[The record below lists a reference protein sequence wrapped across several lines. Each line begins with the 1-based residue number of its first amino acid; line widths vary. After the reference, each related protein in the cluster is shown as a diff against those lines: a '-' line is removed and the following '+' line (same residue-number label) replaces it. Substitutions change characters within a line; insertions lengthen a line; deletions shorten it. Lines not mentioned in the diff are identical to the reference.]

1 MVMQIEL
8 LASRYDLCR
17 ASGLV
22 NQRVFDTIIIGGGPA
37 GSAAALHLAYH
48 KRSVLVLDRGTSPMY
63 FHTNSIMNFP
73 APQTY
78 SEGRVLL
85 QQLQGVAKAAGAEYR
100 SANVI
105 EVSGSYPRFVIR
117 TAPSYRTKDKSEYIA
132 KTLIFSTGTS
142 RKHPKVNGFWR
153 KWLPVANVG
162 NGAFYCPDCEAPLCK
177 DKDVLVV
184 NAGTVGS
191 ALHVANSLTRF
202 AKRIRILM
210 TEDAYRSY
218 AEQDISMLDEA
229 PFEWMHGRI
238 KRIEFPVPGKLQRI
252 TLDSG
257 DVIQTE
263 VFFVAFVAEARSE
276 LAQSIGVEVDE
287 RGNIKT
293 DHRGKTNVEG
303 IWAAGDCR
311 PITQQVAMATGTG
324 NYAAIMINQFL
335 GNKHES
341 EEEFDHPEQRSALH
355 VSAGEDKVR
364 EEDAENLQT

>member
-1 MVMQIEL
+1 V
-8 LASRYDLCR
+8 SC
-17 ASGLV
+17 LV
-22 NQRVFDTIIIGGGPA
+22 HQRVFDTIIIGGGPA
-37 GSAAALHLAYH
+37 GCAAALHLAYH

-85 QQLQGVAKAAGAEYR
+85 HQLQGVAKTAGAEFR
-100 SANVI
+100 VANVTD
-105 EVSGSYPRFVIR
+105 VSGSYPKFVVK
-117 TAPSYRTKDKSEYIA
+117 TSPSYRTKDKSEYVA
-132 KTLIFSTGTS
+132 KTLLFATGTS
-142 RKHPKVNGFWR
+142 RKHPNVDGRWR

-191 ALHVANSLTRF
+191 ALHVANSLSRF
-202 AKRIRILM
+202 ARRIRILM
-210 TEDAYRSY
+210 TEDAYRPY
-218 AEQDISMLDEA
+218 EEQNLSLLDQS
-229 PFEWMHGRI
+229 PFEWLHGRI
-238 KRIEFPVPGKLQRI
+238 KKIEFPVPGKLQRI
-252 TLDSG
+252 ALESG
-257 DVIQTE
+257 EAIQTE
-263 VFFVAFVAEARSE
+263 VFFVAFVAEPRSE
-276 LAQSIGVEVDE
+276 IAQPLGVEVDD

-324 NYAAIMINQFL
+324 NYAAVMMNQFL
-335 GNKHES
+335 GNEHETGQT
-341 EEEFDHPEQRSALH
+341 FDHPEQRSAIHISSGHDEL
-355 VSAGEDKVR
+355 R
-364 EEDAENLQT
+364 EEDAEKM

>member
-1 MVMQIEL
+1 V
-8 LASRYDLCR
+8 SR
-17 ASGLV
+17 LV
-22 NQRVFDTIIIGGGPA
+22 HLRVFDTIIIGGGPA
-37 GSAAALHLAYH
+37 GCAAALHLAYH

-85 QQLQGVAKAAGAEYR
+85 HQLQGVAKSAGAEFR
-100 SANVI
+100 VANVI
-105 EVSGSYPRFVIR
+105 DVSGSYRKFVVK
-117 TAPSYRTKDKSEYIA
+117 TAPSYRTKDKSEYVA
-132 KTLIFSTGTS
+132 KTLLFATGTS
-142 RKHPKVNGFWR
+142 RKHPKVDGRWR

-162 NGAFYCPDCEAPLCK
+162 NGAFYCPDCEAPLCR

-210 TEDAYRSY
+210 TDDAYRSY
-218 AEQDISMLDEA
+218 SDQDLSMLDQA
-229 PFEWMHGRI
+229 PFEWMHGRV
-238 KRIEFPVPGKLQRI
+238 KKIEFPVPGKLQRI

-257 DVIQTE
+257 EVIQAE

-276 LAQSIGVEVDE
+276 LAQSIGVEVDQ
-287 RGNIKT
+287 RGNINT

-311 PITQQVAMATGTG
+311 PITQQIAVATGTG
-324 NYAAIMINQFL
+324 NYAALMINQFL
-335 GNKHES
+335 GNDHES
-341 EEEFDHPEQRSALH
+341 EQMFDHPEQRSALH
-355 VSAGEDKVR
+355 VDAGEDEVR
-364 EEDAENLQT
+364 EEDSESLQA